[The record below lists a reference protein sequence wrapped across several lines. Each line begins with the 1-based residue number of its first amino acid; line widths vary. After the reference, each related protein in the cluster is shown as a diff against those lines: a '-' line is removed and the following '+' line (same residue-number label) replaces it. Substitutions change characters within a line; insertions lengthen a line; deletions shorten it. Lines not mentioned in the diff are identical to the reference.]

1 MIKPV
6 LLIVVAILAALPPSV
21 SAAGRIFLGP
31 PSTGASSGGADWL
44 TGANGAGF
52 TAVDF
57 DDPPHDGFDFVI
69 SNTVA
74 GDGNNADW
82 RCPPFSLGAAAGGA
96 RTLTFSFA
104 YKFVDRVAKGN
115 NVLVQL
121 RFFDSTG
128 TNFVSQIVLTMGSR
142 TSDSSMT
149 EYKTRT
155 VENIIVPRTARL
167 ADIWVDANIFEPWAS
182 GTARF
187 GNFSVTTAPRSLLFK
202 AGVTAVVVLGFLVVT
217 LGSVA
222 LWRRRGPVRS

>member
-6 LLIVVAILAALPPSV
+6 LLVVIVILAALPPSA
-21 SAAGRIFLGP
+21 SAQGRIFLGP
-31 PSTGASSGGADWL
+31 PNTGVSSGGADWL
-44 TGANGAGF
+44 TGANGAGL

-57 DDPPHDGFDFVI
+57 DDPPRDGFDFVI

-74 GDGNNADW
+74 GNGNNADW

-115 NVLVQL
+115 NVHVQL

-128 TNFVSQIVLTMGSR
+128 TNFVSEIVLPMGSH

-155 VENIIVPRTARL
+155 VENIPVPRAART
-167 ADIWVDANIFEPWAS
+167 ADIWVDANIFEPWVS

-187 GNFSVTTAPRSLLFK
+187 GDFSVTTAPRSLMFQ
-202 AGVTAVVVLGFLVVT
+202 AGVIVVVAVGLFAVT
-217 LGSVA
+217 LASIA